1 MNRLFGNSASKKPKP
16 NLQDAI
22 NAVSLHLQPTIHTL
36 HTQQQTDV
44 RISSIEIKIRKLD
57 GELLSYKDQLSKLR
71 SNSGVSKQALQ
82 QRCLRLLKQKKLY
95 EAQLDQLAQ
104 QTFNMES
111 TVLATENL
119 RNVMMSVDAMQVANR
134 ELKKQYG
141 KVDVDKIEVWSPI
154 YISSL
159 EALLKS
165 L

>member
-22 NAVSLHLQPTIHTL
+22 NAVSFQTFTSPTTTHT
-36 HTQQQTDV
+36 TTTPTPTQTDS

-71 SNSGVSKQALQ
+71 TNSPSKQALQ
-82 QRCLRLLKQKKLY
+82 QRCLRVLKQKKLY

-119 RNVMMSVDAMQVANR
+119 RNVMMSVDAMQVANK

-141 KVDVDKIEVWSPI
+141 KVDVDKIEVEHMLFFIFIPF
-154 YISSL
+154 
-159 EALLKS
+159 
-165 L
+165 